1 MKAKLKKA
9 TPSPD
14 LSFNI
19 HKDIGHN
26 MLSAWHYHP
35 EIELLLIKRSFG
47 TCLIGDYVGPFK
59 NGDMYLFGSNLPH
72 TFRHELKYLERKD
85 SKIGESIVML
95 FEEEFLGDSFFNI
108 PEMKTIAKLLEL
120 AKLGL
125 KITGETRKK
134 VARISEEM
142 LSGSPAKRLLNLL
155 SALDIIAT
163 TKEYELISSNGF
175 NRAVNQVDQ
184 SRINSIFEYTFNNFN
199 KKIALEDVAA
209 LLTMGKHSFCRYF
222 KSKTKKTYVQFLME
236 VRIGHACRLLVEEE
250 YNIGEIGY
258 ACGYNN
264 ISHFYH
270 QFKSITKKNPLDY
283 RHSYLQSNI

>member
-9 TPSPD
+9 TPNPD
-14 LSFNI
+14 QSFNI

-72 TFRHELKYLERKD
+72 TFRHERKYLERKD
-85 SKIGESIVML
+85 NKIGESIVVL
-95 FEEEFLGDSFFNI
+95 FQEDFLGDIFFNL
-108 PEMKTIAKLLEL
+108 PEIKTITKLLET

-142 LSGSPAKRLLNLL
+142 LTGSPTRRLINLL

-163 TKEYELISSNGF
+163 SKEYEFISSNGF

-209 LLTMGKHSFCRYF
+209 LLSMGKHSFCRYF

-258 ACGYNN
+258 TCGYNN

-270 QFKSITKKNPLDY
+270 QFKNITHKNPLDY
-283 RHSYLQSNI
+283 RHSYLQAKT